1 MRSFASMPRRRI
13 SSYWKAWRKSCREL
27 RHLIHRVKNDPSPHG
42 QKWKDR
48 MERHYTER
56 LEELLKSEPEKYRSY

>member
-1 MRSFASMPRRRI
+1 
-13 SSYWKAWRKSCREL
+13 L